1 MKVTGFGDYMIH
13 FSPAWDARFMQ
24 SDMMQLSFTGAEAN
38 VCAALG
44 FWGEDTAFVTRL
56 PEHLLAQKGVAFLR
70 GLNIDTRHIAT
81 GDGRMG
87 IYFLEKGASVRSSTV
102 IYDRTPSAFS
112 ESAYEDYDWA
122 AILAETDV
130 LYISGITPCLSE
142 SLFDCCRQAMAA
154 ARQKNIR
161 VVFDV
166 NYRPA
171 LATPEKLR
179 EIFHVLAPSITH
191 LICNEEHLKL
201 LLQWE
206 APEEEAQIRLHAL
219 AARAKEATGI
229 ENIAITVRRTPSASD
244 AVVYA
249 AYSRGEEF
257 VLSRRHSIHV
267 TDRVGSGDAFSAGLI
282 YGILHGLDARETVE
296 FASAGSAMKH
306 TIQSDINFASVEE
319 IRAVMAGNRYD
330 VKR

>member
-13 FSPAWDARFMQ
+13 FSPAGDARFMQ
-24 SDMMQLSFTGAEAN
+24 SDMMQMSFTGAEAN

-56 PEHLLAQKGVAFLR
+56 PGHLLAQKGLAFLR
-70 GLNIDTRHIAT
+70 SLSIDTRHIPT
-81 GDGRMG
+81 GEGRMG
-87 IYFLEKGASVRSSTV
+87 IYFLEKGSSVRASAV

-112 ESAYEDYDWA
+112 TSAFEDYDWA
-122 AILAETDV
+122 AILGQTDV

-142 SLFDCCRQAMAA
+142 SLFACCQKAMIDAKS
-154 ARQKNIR
+154 RGIR

-179 EIFHVLAPSITH
+179 EIFFALAPSISH
-191 LICNEEHLKL
+191 LIGNEEHLKL

-206 APEEEAQIRLHAL
+206 TPEEDPETRLKAL
-219 AARAKEATGI
+219 AAKAREATGV

-249 AYSRGEEF
+249 AYRTGEAF
-257 VLSRRHSIHV
+257 ALSRRHSIHV
-267 TDRVGSGDAFSAGLI
+267 TDRVGSGDAFSAGFI
-282 YGILHGLDARETVE
+282 YGLLHGFDARETVE
-296 FASAGSAMKH
+296 FASASNAMKH

-319 IRAVMAGNRYD
+319 IRSVMAGNRYD